1 MKTATEQIFE
11 ICSRHTEQ
19 RGTNNMSVP
28 QDFAQAA
35 HLLFDAHRIV
45 IVTGFTIAACGIGET
60 DGPSGSIALALAL
73 ERLGK
78 QVLLITDPYSEMI
91 LQRLIT
97 VMNLKAQLLIRRSEQ
112 SEAELLSVWDTFKP
126 DLLVGLERPG
136 RTESGKVFSMHALDI
151 TSFCPD
157 TDFLFYHA
165 RNYNIPTVCI
175 GDGGNEVGMGKVKE
189 LIIKQVPLGEIIA
202 AAFSADVLLSC
213 GVSNWGGIGL
223 AGLLSLLSKNNLLHE
238 DEQEAVMIQAMA
250 DCGAVDGVLKKVGTT
265 IDGFSFEENL
275 QILKDVR
282 QVVKDHLGKS
292 AE

>member
-1 MKTATEQIFE
+1 MQTATEQIFE

-19 RGTNNMSVP
+19 RGTHNMSFP
-28 QDFAQAA
+28 NDFAQAT
-35 HLLFDAHRIV
+35 HLLYDAQRIV

-60 DGPSGSIALALAL
+60 DGPSGSIALASAL
-73 ERLGK
+73 EKLGK
-78 QVLLITDPYSEMI
+78 QVLIITDSYSEII
-91 LQRLIT
+91 LKSLIT
-97 VMNLKAQLLIRRSEQ
+97 VMNLKAPLLIRRNEQ
-112 SEAELLSVWDTFKP
+112 CEAEFLSLWDTFKP

-165 RNYNIPTVCI
+165 RNHNIPTVCI
-175 GDGGNEVGMGKVKE
+175 GDGGNEVGMGKVKD
-189 LIIKQVPLGEIIA
+189 LIIKQVPLGETIV

-223 AGLLSLLSKNNLLHE
+223 VGLLSLLSESNLLHE
-238 DEQEAVMIQAMA
+238 DDQEEAMIQAMA
-250 DCGAVDGVLKKVGTT
+250 DSGAVDGVLKKVGTT
-265 IDGFSFEENL
+265 IDGFSLEENL

-282 QVVKDHLGKS
+282 KVVMAHLGKTL
-292 AE
+292 E